1 MKEFDVCVIGSGMA
15 GITSACLLA
24 QKGMRVGLLEQN
36 WIPGGCTSAYPR
48 KGYIFETGATT
59 LVGLDPHMPLKYLI
73 DQTGVKIK
81 SRKLEIPMSVY
92 LKDGRKI
99 IRHQNLEAW
108 IKEAEQIFGN
118 KNQRKFWED
127 CFKVSQFVWETSLKQ
142 KMFPPSRFSDL
153 LHAAK
158 NVNLQQFQFAKY
170 AFISM
175 KDFLSKYELLENQT
189 FVDFINEQLLITA
202 QNHMEEVNVLFGAT
216 ALCYTNYSNYYVDGG
231 LINLVNPFIDYL
243 QEKNGELQL
252 RTEVTSIEKNENG
265 YQIYTKK
272 EGEYR
277 CKYLISA
284 IPINNTLPLFKN
296 GTLKKVKE
304 KILGSKSLNSAFQM
318 GIAFKNSNPAPI
330 IHHQIHLETPLNQV
344 GAKSIFLS
352 LNHPEDTSRSQESGI
367 SVASVSCHI
376 ADPENNY
383 IHHKE
388 KVEKEIIHK
397 LESLDFLQKENIVY
411 QHSSTAK
418 SWQKWTKRAF
428 GFVGGYPQYMHIK
441 PWQMNDARLD
451 QDKAYICGDT
461 TYPGQGIPG
470 ATLSGIIAVEKLTRD
485 HL

>member
-1 MKEFDVCVIGSGMA
+1 MA
-15 GITSACLLA
+15 GITTACLLA
-24 QKGMRVGLLEQN
+24 QKGMKVCLLEQN

-59 LVGLDPHMPLKYLI
+59 LVGLDENMPLKYLI
-73 DQTGVKIK
+73 DQTGVNIK

-92 LKDGRKI
+92 LKDGRKL
-99 IRHQNLEAW
+99 IRHQNLDTW
-108 IKEAEQIFGN
+108 IEEAEQAFGI
-118 KNQRKFWED
+118 KNQRKFWEE
-127 CFKVSQFVWETSLKQ
+127 CFKISQFVWETSLKQ

-153 LHAAK
+153 IAATK
-158 NVNLQQFQFAKY
+158 NITLKQIQNARFA
-170 AFISM
+170 FVSM
-175 KDFLSKYELLENQT
+175 KSFLSKYDLLENKT

-202 QNHMEEVNVLFGAT
+202 QNHIEEVNVLFGAT

-231 LINLVNPFIDYL
+231 LINLINPFIDYL
-243 QEKNGELQL
+243 ERNNGELKL
-252 RTEVTSIEKNENG
+252 RTEVYSIEKINDG
-265 YQIYTKK
+265 YKIITEK
-272 EGEYR
+272 EEALN

-296 GTLKKVKE
+296 SDLRIGKDKLLE
-304 KILGSKSLNSAFQM
+304 SKSLNSAFQM
-318 GIAFKNSNPAPI
+318 GIAFKNPNPPSI
-330 IHHQIHLETPLNQV
+330 IHHQIHLEAALNQV

-352 LNHPEDTSRSQESGI
+352 LSHPEDKSRSQESDI
-367 SVASVSCHI
+367 SIASVSCHI

-388 KVEKEIIHK
+388 DVEKEIIQK
-397 LESLDFLQKENIVY
+397 LESLGFLKKGSIVY

-470 ATLSGIIAVEKLTRD
+470 ATLSGIIAVEKLSRD